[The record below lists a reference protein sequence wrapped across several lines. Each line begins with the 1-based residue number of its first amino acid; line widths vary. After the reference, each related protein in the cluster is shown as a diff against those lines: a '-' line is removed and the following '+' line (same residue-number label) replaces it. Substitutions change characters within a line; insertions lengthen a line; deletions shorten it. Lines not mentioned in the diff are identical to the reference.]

1 MPSAKALDLARDEV
15 AKRKAAR
22 AAGRVGF
29 AALQGQQHARDLE
42 AGGGEEQAAGGG
54 GDDVQVVAAPA
65 AKQAR
70 VRKST
75 KWPPTYD
82 LALARAG
89 ESFSAQGYALFF

>member
-15 AKRKAAR
+15 AKREAAR

-29 AALQGQQHARDLE
+29 AALGQQHARDLE
-42 AGGGEEQAAGGG
+42 AAGGEEQAAGGD
-54 GDDVQVVAAPA
+54 GDDVEVVAAPA

-89 ESFSAQGYALFF
+89 ESFPAQGYALFF

>member
-15 AKRKAAR
+15 AKREAAR

-29 AALQGQQHARDLE
+29 AALGQQHARDLE

-70 VRKST
+70 VRNST
-75 KWPPTYD
+75 KWLPTYD

-89 ESFSAQGYALFF
+89 ESFPAQGYALFF